1 MQKTKVTTI
10 NGVIGVVINIILSIS
25 LAKVFGIFGV
35 AIASTIAS
43 IITAVL
49 LFISTRKF
57 VGSFNVIPMI
67 IKLLKISLS
76 AMSMLLVLIL
86 LNNMISLNNSILTI
100 LLNGIVGA
108 IIYFVACKILRIE
121 EFNEAIDMIKSKLS
135 KKEI

>member
-1 MQKTKVTTI
+1 
-10 NGVIGVVINIILSIS
+10 
-25 LAKVFGIFGV
+25 
-35 AIASTIAS
+35 
-43 IITAVL
+43 
-49 LFISTRKF
+49 
-57 VGSFNVIPMI
+57 MI

>member
-1 MQKTKVTTI
+1 MES
-10 NGVIGVVINIILSIS
+10 IILKWLEKEEVEI
-25 LAKVFGIFGV
+25 LIYDILVV
-35 AIASTIAS
+35 EDDED
-43 IITAVL
+43 
-49 LFISTRKF
+49 
-57 VGSFNVIPMI
+57 I